1 MVQFPTFS
9 IPLDSARQIVQGQK
23 DTAAQDTKI
32 TVSGEASV
40 LSMVDIGITYEMYK
54 KLQKVCA
61 DHHCI
66 IMIRKTNK
74 GSVLPFEQGIA
85 VGKKLA
91 TKGKSSNAHFTK
103 GNIAFLAQLAKSLDS
118 KEWLKQQATL
128 IGVLEEKASNGTDPK
143 YAYIPKLLTVNQ
155 VRELLAIEGVRSAG
169 RFEDQEITVTV
180 PKDDVSGNRIPLEY
194 KLLKT
199 SWEAL
204 NTPQAEFKDKL
215 IKPGEGDLYRVYVKI
230 PITQPFPLF
239 FRYEKDTDIT
249 EVEEDDLKPGHNIV
263 QENGI
268 TIIQKDGKRIFR
280 FPFNQVMA
288 KELWKLKK
296 GFPADTA
303 TEGLLEKCAPKLSP
317 DGPLSS
323 YREVRVLALFTHG
336 GKSEQAGGAS
346 GQTVQGA
353 GQNKKFFEVVAD
365 YDLFMVSP
373 DLSSG
378 AFKFSENDITYPT
391 TIKKKLVSDT
401 GAKIGE
407 REVKTELSLLPKA
420 GSKRIMEGGKEKNIN
435 PYGLLSDYEM
445 FIRREVN
452 RALDIKVAQHG
463 IETCNLFY
471 TSDIADPVLVIFPD
485 IEMNKP
491 QIVQSASIQ
500 GRPSSAST
508 ARILRPV
515 INYDFR
521 RDENTVST
529 GPCFFASF
537 QMLFEM
543 MTSLYGRLDR
553 VIPDTAELNKTFGI
567 DPRYTVQE
575 AGDLFTNKY
584 PMIFNLNWGTADYK
598 KFHKIDDRK
607 QNEINARVLPRIAP
621 LAGELNGRFGALF
634 ANRNFNI
641 VTKPLSLQALYLY
654 LYQSHTIMSA
664 YPRYLDQERNRE
676 KILKFLRLFY
686 KQVHAYLST
695 PKQAGNPDWEGL
707 LGAAGKHE
715 EKIVS
720 IREVYGEAVSAIE
733 KTLQYAATIAEAAK
747 SSPAV
752 PPQRPPTATS
762 PVVPPQR
769 PPTARAGIRLNPM
782 PTPTT

>member
-1 MVQFPTFS
+1 MTQFPTFS
-9 IPLDSARQIVQGQK
+9 IPLDSARQIVQGA
-23 DTAAQDTKI
+23 AAQGTGI
-32 TVSGEASV
+32 AVSGEASV
-40 LSMVDIGITYEMYK
+40 LSMVDIGITFEMYK

-61 DHHCI
+61 EHHCI

-128 IGVLEEKASNGTDPK
+128 IGVLEERASNGTDPK
-143 YAYIPKLLTVNQ
+143 YAYIPKLLTGDQ
-155 VRELLAIEGVRSAG
+155 VRELLDIEGVKSAEA
-169 RFEDQEITVTV
+169 FENEKKTITVGV
-180 PKDDVSGNRIPLEY
+180 LNDDVSGNSIPLVY
-194 KLLKT
+194 KLVNT
-199 SWEAL
+199 SWEEL
-204 NTPQAEFKDKL
+204 NRPQAEFKDKL

-230 PITQPFPLF
+230 PIAQPFPLF
-239 FRYEKDTDIT
+239 FRYEKVTDIT

-268 TIIQKDGKRIFR
+268 TIVQKDGKKTFR
-280 FPFNQVMA
+280 FSFNQVMA

-296 GFPADTA
+296 GFPADTT
-303 TEGLLEKCAPKLSP
+303 TEGLLAKCAPKLSP

-346 GQTVQGA
+346 GQTAQGA
-353 GQNKKFFEVVAD
+353 SQNKKFFEVVAD

-391 TIKKKLVSDT
+391 TIKEKVVSST
-401 GAKIGE
+401 GEKIGE
-407 REVKTELSLLPKA
+407 REVEKELSLLPKA

-445 FIRREVN
+445 FIRKEVN

-491 QIVQSASIQ
+491 QIVQSAAIQ

-543 MTSLYGRLDR
+543 MTSLAGRIHR
-553 VIPDTAELNKTFGI
+553 VVPDTAELNKTFGI

-598 KFHKIDDRK
+598 KFHKIDDQK

-621 LAGELNGRFGALF
+621 LTGELNGRFGALF

-664 YPRYLDQERNRE
+664 YPRFLDPGRNRE

-720 IREVYGEAVSAIE
+720 IREIYGEAVSAIE
-733 KTLQYAATIAEAAK
+733 KTLQYAATIAEAA
-747 SSPAV
+747 
-752 PPQRPPTATS
+752 QTS